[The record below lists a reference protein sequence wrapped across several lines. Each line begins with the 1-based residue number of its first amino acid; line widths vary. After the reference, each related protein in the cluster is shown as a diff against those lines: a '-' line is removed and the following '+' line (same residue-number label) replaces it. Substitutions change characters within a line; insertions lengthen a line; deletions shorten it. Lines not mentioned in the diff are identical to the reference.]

1 MSRLMAKA
9 KRALPKWTSFKF
21 EQPTKS
27 TRTHT
32 KRSPTKKTSKTEW
45 AGRTKEKAAR
55 DVLGK

>member
-1 MSRLMAKA
+1 MAKA

-21 EQPTKS
+21 DQPTKS

-32 KRSPTKKTSKTEW
+32 KRSPTKKTGKTEW